1 MLRAPVVGY
10 RNDNGGAMP
19 AGLIVSQLFARRH
32 NPAMPRILLIDDDE
46 HLAAPL
52 TTYFARFGCT
62 LESAVRPSEGLAKL
76 RAGQY
81 DAAILDVMLPEMDGF
96 ALCREIR
103 KESDIPIVMLT
114 ARGEVMDRVVGLEL
128 GADDYVPKPFEPRE
142 LVARVQTILRR
153 QRSAPAAATNGS
165 SAQHRVFDGLS
176 IDLDRR
182 QVLRHGER
190 VELTGTEFELLAL
203 LAAEPGKV
211 FSRDDILNRLRGHE
225 AELYTRAVD
234 IVVSRLRKKLE
245 PLDCIKTLRNAGY
258 ALAVA
263 RSEPA

>member
-1 MLRAPVVGY
+1 
-10 RNDNGGAMP
+10 
-19 AGLIVSQLFARRH
+19 
-32 NPAMPRILLIDDDE
+32 MPRILLIDDDE

-52 TTYFARFGCT
+52 ASYFARFDYA
-62 LESAVRPSEGLAKL
+62 LDSATRPSEGLAKL
-76 RAGQY
+76 RAGNY

-103 KESDIPIVMLT
+103 KVSDIPIVMLT

-128 GADDYVPKPFEPRE
+128 GADDYLPKPFEPRE

-153 QRSAPAAATNGS
+153 QRVAPPADAVTS
-165 SAQHRVFDGLS
+165 RRVFDGLA
-176 IDLDRR
+176 IDLDKRE
-182 QVLRHGER
+182 VLRQGER
-190 VELTGTEFELLAL
+190 IELTGTEFELLAL
-203 LAAEPGKV
+203 LAGEPGKV

-258 ALAVA
+258 TLAVGK
-263 RSEPA
+263 SGPA